1 MTQGASERSGGP
13 VPFSSDS
20 RSESIL
26 VDIADGIAVIT
37 LNRPER
43 KNAWTIPMQAAYY
56 AALETVTADSDVRA
70 IVLTGAGGAFCPGA
84 DTAALT
90 TYTET
95 GTTNPLADDI
105 EQPEWFPSLV
115 PKPMVAAISGPC
127 AGIGLVQALM
137 CDIRVA
143 APDARFSTAFSR
155 RGLPAMHGG
164 EWLLERLAGASVAHE
179 LLLTGRT
186 FEGTE
191 AARLGVVTECA
202 SSPLDRAREIAA
214 DMAAHCS
221 PTSMAHIKGQLWTAH
236 ERTFA
241 ESVQSV
247 DAILDTFLSSADVAE
262 GVASFVERRAPQ
274 FTGLATRVPSPVGET
289 S

>member
-1 MTQGASERSGGP
+1 MAQHTDEAPDDSTL
-13 VPFSSDS
+13 FNSDS
-20 RSESIL
+20 RSEPVL
-26 VDIADGIAVIT
+26 VDIADGLAVIT
-37 LNRPER
+37 LHRPDR
-43 KNAWTIPMQAAYY
+43 KNAWTVPMQAAYY
-56 AALETVTADSDVRA
+56 AALEAVTADPEVRA

-115 PKPMVAAISGPC
+115 PKPMIAAINGPC

-143 APDARFSTAFSR
+143 APDARFSTAFAR

-186 FEGTE
+186 FDGTE
-191 AARLGVVTECA
+191 AARLGVVTEC
-202 SSPLDRAREIAA
+202 STSPLDRAREIAA

-221 PTSMAHIKGQLWTAH
+221 PTSMAQIKGQLWTTH

-247 DAILDTFLSSADVAE
+247 DAVIDTFLSSPDVAE
-262 GVASFVERRAPQ
+262 GVASFVERRAPH
-274 FTGLATRVPSPVGET
+274 FTGLAARVPSPAGEN